1 MKKMERNSSFLPTT
15 QSLDF
20 VRIKMDE
27 KKIVYESPWLIE
39 LTVDVFAG
47 RDGDIPSRPNTDSL
61 YDGSEDDGELG
72 N

>member
-39 LTVDVFAG
+39 LTADVFAG
-47 RDGDIPSRPNTDSL
+47 RGGDRPTDSL